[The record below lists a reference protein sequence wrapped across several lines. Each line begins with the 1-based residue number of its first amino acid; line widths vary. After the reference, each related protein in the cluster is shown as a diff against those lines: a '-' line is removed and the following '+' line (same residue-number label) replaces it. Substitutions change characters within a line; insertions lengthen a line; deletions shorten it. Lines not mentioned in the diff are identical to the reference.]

1 MSTWHHFFPWQATS
15 EAVEG
20 PKGPHRGEAGH
31 REESTGDTVGESA
44 AQWSG
49 DLSILER
56 SISWDDHQ
64 EELNG
69 LWPVGAWRQAECAI
83 EAKADAETMDSCCL
97 EGRTRDF
104 DLSPL
109 ERIQI
114 RSDPG

>member
-1 MSTWHHFFPWQATS
+1 VRPGKAIGEGTAS

-69 LWPVGAWRQAECAI
+69 LWPVGA
-83 EAKADAETMDSCCL
+83 
-97 EGRTRDF
+97 
-104 DLSPL
+104 
-109 ERIQI
+109 
-114 RSDPG
+114 